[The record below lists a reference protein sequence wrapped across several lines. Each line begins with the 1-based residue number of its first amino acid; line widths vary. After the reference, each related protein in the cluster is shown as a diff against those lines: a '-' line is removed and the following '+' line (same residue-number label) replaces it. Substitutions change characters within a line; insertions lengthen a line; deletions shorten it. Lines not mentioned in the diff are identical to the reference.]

1 MKVSLNIPDY
11 SPDMG
16 MVLNWENDGAEL
28 RAFKKAVLRNQD
40 YYLKKG
46 ITNTEGLISLANHF
60 LNLAQNSVPTGT
72 HIHFDKFNSLED
84 DSLELLI
91 EKI

>member
-16 MVLNWENDGAEL
+16 MVLNWENDFQIKVSNENGTISIEA
-28 RAFKKAVLRNQD
+28 
-40 YYLKKG
+40 
-46 ITNTEGLISLANHF
+46 NTEVLISLANHF

>member
-16 MVLNWENDGAEL
+16 MVLNWENDFQIKVSNENGTISIEA
-28 RAFKKAVLRNQD
+28 
-40 YYLKKG
+40 
-46 ITNTEGLISLANHF
+46 NTEGLISLANHF
-60 LNLAQNSVPTGT
+60 LNLAQNAVPTGT

>member
-16 MVLNWENDGAEL
+16 MVLNWENDFQIKVSNENGTILIEA
-28 RAFKKAVLRNQD
+28 
-40 YYLKKG
+40 
-46 ITNTEGLISLANHF
+46 NTEGLISLANHF

>member
-16 MVLNWENDGAEL
+16 MVLNWENDFQIKVSNENGTISIEAN
-28 RAFKKAVLRNQD
+28 A
-40 YYLKKG
+40 
-46 ITNTEGLISLANHF
+46 EGLISLANHF